1 MQRNALCA
9 PLLCSLGREARPG
22 QEPVTAHPEH
32 RAAGAGQGRGTGQ
45 APAALCGP
53 STARPAWHHQP
64 RRCQPL
70 GHEAPP
76 GVVAETTQGGADFG
90 SLRLLQAAPGPGA
103 GRTLPHS
110 TSPCGRPGGEAAARR
125 GPARG
130 NRRDGNGGR
139 EEPGTYR
146 LPPARRP
153 RARRRPAAAAAAG
166 AAAPSPPPPP
176 GRRRRSPS
184 PAPWH
189 HPRPGP
195 ANPLPALTGGERQPA
210 AALHAARPG
219 SGSCY
224 MARFYWPEGGLQR
237 PSRPPASQWDREKDC
252 ACAGH
257 ERGSSQI
264 RASIGSRARSYKAHD
279 ALRREPP
286 PPPPV
291 TTRQS
296 AAGTTLPRVP
306 RVEMRTGRGG
316 GASCGPYIKGG
327 ARSLPSF
334 KGGG

>member
-1 MQRNALCA
+1 MISLCRETPCALL
-9 PLLCSLGREARPG
+9 PRSLGSEREARPR
-22 QEPVTAHPEH
+22 QEPVTARPEH
-32 RAAGAGQGRGTGQ
+32 RAVGAVQGRGTGQ
-45 APAALCGP
+45 APGALCGP

-76 GVVAETTQGGADFG
+76 GEGADATQGGGFRLPTAAAG
-90 SLRLLQAAPGPGA
+90 SAGP
-103 GRTLPHS
+103 R
-110 TSPCGRPGGEAAARR
+110 GRPHPPPQHVPLRQARGR
-125 GPARG
+125 GRSPARG
-130 NRRDGNGGR
+130 NERDGKGGR

-153 RARRRPAAAAAAG
+153 RARRRPAAAAG

-184 PAPWH
+184 PAPWP
-189 HPRPGP
+189 HPRPSP
-195 ANPLPALTGGERQPA
+195 ANPLPALTGGKRQPA

-224 MARFYWPEGGLQR
+224 MARFYWPGGGLRR
-237 PSRPPASQWDREKDC
+237 PSRPPTSQWGREKDC

-257 ERGSSQI
+257 ARGSSQI

-291 TTRQS
+291 TTRPL

-306 RVEMRTGRGG
+306 RVELRTGRGG
-316 GASCGPYIKGG
+316 GAS
-327 ARSLPSF
+327 
-334 KGGG
+334 